1 MSKNLPPD
9 VATVFG
15 ALADPARRQV
25 VQLLGTA
32 PLRAGELAAAV
43 GMSAPAMSRHLK
55 VLLQAGIVSDERTA
69 QDARL
74 RYFRLRPQS
83 MAALRAWLDQLQAH
97 WDEQLASF
105 QRHVEA
111 RSATTSA
118 LTASSLQT
126 RTETRTHASTAD

>member
-1 MSKNLPPD
+1 MSKEQPD
-9 VATVFG
+9 VATLFD

-55 VLLQAGIVSDERTA
+55 VLLQAGIVMDERTP

-83 MAALRAWLDQLQAH
+83 MGALQAWLDQLQAH

-111 RSATTSA
+111 RTADASTSR
-118 LTASSLQT
+118 TQT
-126 RTETRTHASTAD
+126 IETRTAKEKSDDHATD